1 MTGIWSAARLQEL
14 APRARDAYREAFARE
29 DLLDAAGLC
38 ERPQRLAHFL
48 AQVCHETGG
57 LTILVENLNYGAQ
70 RLLQVWPS
78 RFKTLAAAALYAHTP
93 RALANKVYGGRM
105 GNVEP
110 DDGWKYIGRGL
121 LQITGRDHY
130 RQVGVALGIPLEA
143 QPSLAIS
150 PDHSLAIALETWRAS
165 GCDGAADADDI
176 VGVTRRI
183 NGGLIGL
190 PDRRAWLAKVR
201 AVLS

>member
-1 MTGIWSAARLQEL
+1 VTWGPDRLHAL

-29 DLLDAAGLC
+29 DLLAAAGLL

-48 AQVCHETGG
+48 AQVCHETAG
-57 LTILVENLNYGAQ
+57 LTVLVENLNYRAA
-70 RLLQVWPS
+70 RLMEVWPS
-78 RFKTLAAAALYAHTP
+78 RFRTLAAASLYAHAP

-105 GNVEP
+105 GNLAP

-121 LQITGRDHY
+121 LQITGRDRY
-130 RQVGVALGIPLEA
+130 RRVGSALGIPLEA
-143 QPSLAIS
+143 QPYLAIS
-150 PDHSLAIALETWRAS
+150 PEHALAIALEIWRAG
-165 GCDGAADADDI
+165 GCDEPADADD
-176 VGVTRRI
+176 VAGVTRKI

-190 PDRRAWLAKVR
+190 ADRRDWLEKAQ

>member
-1 MTGIWSAARLQEL
+1 MTPDLLAL
-14 APRARDAYREAFARE
+14 APRASLVYLHAFAG
-29 DLLDAAGLC
+29 DLLEVTPLST
-38 ERPQRLAHFL
+38 RPLRLAHFL

-57 LTILVENLNYGAQ
+57 LRVLVENLNYSAK
-70 RLLQVWPS
+70 RLTEVWPS
-78 RFKTLAAAALYAHTP
+78 RFPTLAAAAAFAHDP

-110 DDGWKYIGRGL
+110 DDGWKYRGRGL

-130 RQVGVALGIPLEA
+130 ARNGRELGIPLEE
-143 QPSLAIS
+143 QPDLAIT
-150 PDHSLAIALETWRAS
+150 PEHALAVALETWRAS
-165 GCDGAADADDI
+165 GCDEPADHDDI

-190 PDRRAWLAKVR
+190 SDRRAWLAKTKR
-201 AVLS
+201 HLAIT